1 MSSVAKIRQQRYV
14 VDRVKRNES
23 RGSPGRFQERTY
35 SQRTLEL
42 ENKDE
47 TIQSN
52 SYFYE
57 ETESQRRGV
66 IPGGLITG

>member
-1 MSSVAKIRQQRYV
+1 MNPE
-14 VDRVKRNES
+14 DLLED
-23 RGSPGRFQERTY
+23 QERIY

-57 ETESQRRGV
+57 ETESQKS
-66 IPGGLITG
+66 